1 MRCMDVLIA
10 VDKFKGTLSGKD
22 LAETLAAGI
31 RRIDR
36 SLNPVICPIADG
48 GDGTVDAALAAGY
61 TEVTCQVTGPLP
73 SIEGLAQ
80 VEARYAFDEATL
92 TAVIEI
98 AEAAGIWRLRQDQL
112 DTWNATSYGAGELVH
127 HALGIGA
134 KTLVIGVGGSATTD
148 GGAGLMQ
155 ALGASLRD
163 IDGQELT
170 PGGGA
175 LASLDVLDLSGLG
188 ARLDEVQIFVACDV
202 TNPLTGSN
210 GAASVY
216 GPQKGASEEQVS
228 LLDQNLQKL
237 AISVER
243 ELNVSR
249 GTYAD
254 ALGAGAAGGLGFAC
268 LSVLGATMRPGTEVC
283 FELTGFTQKLPAAD
297 IVITGEGKLDTQTL
311 QGKGPAGVARE
322 AKEQGKTVLAVCGLN
337 ELGEDAWRQA
347 GFDDVYSVV
356 GAGASLEESLADPR
370 RFVEQLGEAIAR
382 DYLTGR

>member
-1 MRCMDVLIA
+1 MNVLIA

-22 LAETLAAGI
+22 LAETLATGMH
-31 RRIDR
+31 RVDE

-61 TEVTCQVTGPLP
+61 TEITSQVTGPLP
-73 SIEGLAQ
+73 SVKGLAQ
-80 VEARYAFDEATL
+80 VEARYAFDEQTS
-92 TAVIEI
+92 TAVLEI

-112 DTWNATSYGAGELVH
+112 DTWNATSYGAGELVR
-127 HALGIGA
+127 HALDLGA
-134 KTLVIGVGGSATTD
+134 KTLVIGVGGSATTN

-155 ALGASLRD
+155 ALGASLQD
-163 IDGQELT
+163 AAGQELA

-175 LASLDVLDLSGLG
+175 LASLDTLDLSGLDT
-188 ARLDEVQIFVACDV
+188 RLGEVQVFVACDV
-202 TNPLTGSN
+202 TNPLTGDN
-210 GAASVY
+210 GAAVVY
-216 GPQKGASEEQVS
+216 GPQKGAGEEQVK
-228 LLDQNLQKL
+228 LLDQNLGKL
-237 AISVER
+237 ALTIEK
-243 ELNVSR
+243 ELHVSR

-254 ALGAGAAGGLGFAC
+254 APGAGAAGGLGFAC

-311 QGKGPAGVARE
+311 QGKGPAGVARN
-322 AKEQGKTVLAVCGLN
+322 AKAQGKTVLAVCGLN
-337 ELGEDAWRQA
+337 ELEEDAWRQA
-347 GFDDVYSVV
+347 GFDGVYSVV
-356 GAGASLEESLADPR
+356 GTGASLEESLADPR

>member
-1 MRCMDVLIA
+1 
-10 VDKFKGTLSGKD
+10 
-22 LAETLAAGI
+22 
-31 RRIDR
+31 
-36 SLNPVICPIADG
+36 
-48 GDGTVDAALAAGY
+48 
-61 TEVTCQVTGPLP
+61 
-73 SIEGLAQ
+73 
-80 VEARYAFDEATL
+80 
-92 TAVIEI
+92 
-98 AEAAGIWRLRQDQL
+98 
-112 DTWNATSYGAGELVH
+112 
-127 HALGIGA
+127 
-134 KTLVIGVGGSATTD
+134 
-148 GGAGLMQ
+148 MQ

-216 GPQKGASEEQVS
+216 GPQKGASEEQVN

-254 ALGAGAAGGLGFAC
+254 APGAGAAGGLGFAC
-268 LSVLGATMRPGTEVC
+268 LSVLGAIMRPGTEVC

-337 ELGEDAWRQA
+337 ELEEDAWRQA